1 MPVGDARARW
11 FPVGMGALFV
21 GAALSQ
27 ARVQVFERDKILK
40 LAETS
45 NRYFVGRP
53 ELARRGAIFSADGK
67 VLAQS
72 EDSFVL
78 HINFKRAPRTPAFLL
93 ELAAASGIPAT
104 EFEIAAQQ
112 GGSRTWRRALTADQ
126 ARQIRAAKGSWRADG
141 VSLDRTLEREYPF
154 AEVTASIVGAVR
166 EGKPTT
172 GLEWGRNEVLEGA
185 DGYRKGIVDRSGAFL
200 KTAERSIPRRN
211 GQSLTLTI
219 DTGLQMAAHYAIR
232 RAVEAHEATTG
243 VAIVIDPKTGDIL
256 AMANWPTF
264 DPTGQGGAG
273 KNATDF
279 NPAVMGF
286 YEPGSTF
293 KILTLAEALQSGKVS
308 LGDTVYCSGTLKINR
323 RSEIHCDRKHG
334 AHGATGLEKAIAKSC
349 NVSAATWALRVGNAG
364 MVRFVDDLELL
375 RAPDLGLRNE
385 AHGRFRR
392 DDPAKG
398 LQAATLGFGQS
409 INVTPVMLAGAFAMI
424 GNEGIW
430 HAPRLV
436 TEVGSVA
443 EKRDPGRRILD
454 ADVANNVLKLMASV
468 IQSDEGTGA
477 KLRIP
482 GYRLAGK
489 TGTAQKTN
497 RSTGTMKGGGY
508 VASFVGFVPAEKP
521 QAMILVMVDNPK
533 GSSFYGSQVAGPV
546 FRELAGAVIRE
557 FGIPPTSGAA
567 P

>member
-1 MPVGDARARW
+1 MPSADPRGLW
-11 FPVGMGALFV
+11 FGVGMGALFV
-21 GAALSQ
+21 GAAFTQ
-27 ARVQVFERDKILK
+27 ARVQVFERDPILK
-40 LAETS
+40 LAQAS
-45 NRYFVGRP
+45 NRYVVGRP
-53 ELARRGAIFSADGK
+53 ELAHRGAIVSADGK

-78 HINFKRAPRTPAFLL
+78 QVNFKRAPRSPAFLL
-93 ELAAASGIPAT
+93 ELAAASGIPAS
-104 EFEIAAQQ
+104 EFEGAARG
-112 GGSRTWRRALTADQ
+112 GGSRTWRRDLTADQ
-126 ARQIRAAKGSWRADG
+126 ARQIQAVKVSWRADG

-154 AEVTASIVGAVR
+154 AEVTAGLVGAVR
-166 EGKPTT
+166 DGKPTT
-172 GLEWGRNEVLEGA
+172 GLEFGCDALLEGE
-185 DGYRKGIVDRSGAFL
+185 DGYRTGVVDRSGAFL
-200 KTAERSIPRRN
+200 KLEGRSIPRRN

-219 DTGLQMAAHYAIR
+219 DTRLQIAAHYAIR
-232 RAVEAHEATTG
+232 QAVEAHEASSG
-243 VAIVIDPKTGDIL
+243 VAIVIDPKTGDLL

-273 KNATDF
+273 KKATDF

-308 LGDTVYCSGTLKINR
+308 MGDSIYCSGTLKINR
-323 RSEIHCDRKHG
+323 GSEIHCDRKHG
-334 AHGATGLEKAIAKSC
+334 AHGAANLERAIAKSC

-375 RAPDLGLRNE
+375 RRPKLGLRSE
-385 AHGRFRR
+385 VRGRFRR
-392 DDPAKG
+392 DDPAKA
-398 LQAATLGFGQS
+398 LQTATLGFGQS
-409 INVTPVMLAGAFAMI
+409 INVTPVMLASAFAMI

-436 TEVGSVA
+436 REIGGTEPP
-443 EKRDPGRRILD
+443 RDPGRRILD
-454 ADVANNVLKLMASV
+454 AGVANDVLKLMASV

-477 KLRIP
+477 KLRVP

-497 RSTGTMKGGGY
+497 RVTGTMKGGGY

-521 QAMILVMVDNPK
+521 QAMILVMVDNPR
-533 GSSFYGSQVAGPV
+533 GSAFYGSQVAGPV
-546 FRELAGAVIRE
+546 FRELAGAVIRTYR
-557 FGIPPTSGAA
+557 IPPSSRAA